1 MKKGY
6 FNDVFK
12 SLQKNTEKKSLG
24 INFVTLKGYE
34 YWIRMLRI
42 SKNYPD
48 ADDSIGIFPKE
59 NASRILKGIT
69 THFELLVS
77 GKTF

>member
-48 ADDSIGIFPKE
+48 ADDSIGKQRRRPHHACFNSPEIY
-59 NASRILKGIT
+59 AYSRGNC
-69 THFELLVS
+69 
-77 GKTF
+77 